1 MILYTTGCPR
11 CTVLKAKLNQKGLNF
26 EIVEDIQEMLQLGI
40 KTAPMLKVGD
50 ELLDFSAAIKYL
62 KTLEANNEN

>member
-1 MILYTTGCPR
+1 
-11 CTVLKAKLNQKGLNF
+11 VLKAKLQKQNLDF
-26 EIVEDIQEMLQLGI
+26 EVVDNIDEMIKMGI

-50 ELLDFSAAIKYL
+50 ELLDFSAAVKYL